1 MFHRARQSVGDQG
14 LAIRAPAVVRVVATI
29 LRSTSG
35 TFLGRVATRG
45 QLNSPWGLAM
55 APAAFG
61 RFGGDLL
68 VGNFGDGRITAF
80 EREPNGSFQPR
91 GQLRT
96 ADGSALTIDGLWALQ
111 FGNGTANNG
120 PTDTLFFTAGPDDEN
135 HGLFGTIRV
144 AG

>member
-1 MFHRARQSVGDQG
+1 M
-14 LAIRAPAVVRVVATI
+14 
-29 LRSTSG
+29 
-35 TFLGRVATRG
+35 ATRG

-80 EREPNGSFQPR
+80 EREPNGSFQSR

-96 ADGSALTIDGLWALQ
+96 ADGSALTIDGLWAL
-111 FGNGTANNG
+111 
-120 PTDTLFFTAGPDDEN
+120 
-135 HGLFGTIRV
+135 
-144 AG
+144 